1 MLKRKLA
8 QWWRNRRM
16 QHIGAELEH
25 LWEQRR
31 SLEVHERRL
40 MREHQ
45 NLISADINAQI
56 PTCRGRHGY

>member
-16 QHIGAELEH
+16 AHIGAELEH
-25 LWEQRR
+25 VWEQRKA
-31 SLEVHERRL
+31 LEAHERRL

-45 NLISADINAQI
+45 NLMTADINAAI